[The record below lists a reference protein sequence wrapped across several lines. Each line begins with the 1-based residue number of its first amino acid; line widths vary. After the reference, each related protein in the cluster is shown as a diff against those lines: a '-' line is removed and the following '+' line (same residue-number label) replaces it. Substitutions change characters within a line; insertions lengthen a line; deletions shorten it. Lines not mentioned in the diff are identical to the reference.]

1 MIRLLTRGVALTVLL
16 LIGAYYH
23 GRVLQVSR
31 WVLYVLFLPVNFTL
45 TVHLDKM
52 PLLGLLL
59 SLLVLAYM
67 LIHYV
72 ALRRYARLRPVP
84 GRPPLGTI
92 PSEPLVEETPNPS
105 DWLSKIRIFGYL
117 EPEVYADLLS
127 SLQERTVTEGEIIQ
141 SEGSF
146 LLVAEGRFEL
156 RIRKPILGESLG
168 GGKAHSSV
176 EPNELVINQV
186 GAGGILS
193 SLFDILSIFA
203 KIDQHDQRHE
213 YYKPEYSRVTK
224 VALCPG
230 RLLII
235 PEAAFVSIGERYPRA
250 AAHIVQIIMSRF
262 HRVTF
267 MTLQKYLGLGREAL
281 HIVEAL
287 NQSIPPL
294 KLDLLK
300 VLLQGTVQEKSRPQ
314 QLSNLEDAIS
324 GMSRTQREL
333 IQEAV
338 WQHLM
343 HFLEMPSL
351 GEGLGTEVK
360 TMVSNAISIQIA
372 RSGQLLVGQRERNPG
387 MFVLLHGCLQISCEG
402 QGITHEISINQPGSM
417 VGAIASIFGHHSLVS
432 VAAGVHDPCVV
443 AIIGRSSLDMI
454 GERSSVALVT
464 IARRLLG
471 CISPLV
477 KIIDTALEWNH
488 LEAGQALCYQG
499 DPAEC
504 IHIILHGRV
513 RVLKDEQ
520 QVIAEHGAGESLGEL
535 EMLLG
540 NNWPGT
546 VQALRDTEITSMP
559 KHVFNCLAQFH
570 PEISLNISR
579 ILALKSRPCE
589 RPDSPYR
596 ARPLNLRSVAIL
608 PVSQAMYRLALD
620 FAHRLQAELAS
631 MQPTLLLDRTLVSDI
646 MGRQAFRA
654 IGKLKLLEWLH
665 MMEEEHRLVLY
676 VGDSLQSPWT
686 QRCIRQADCILF
698 VTHADGPSTPGAY
711 ERLTFGSMASKELVL
726 IHDTASCPSGLTRQ
740 WLDHRL
746 WIGEVHHVCL
756 PLFMRRTTTTV
767 VAGDD
772 PSDATSSVN
781 FSDSEGYGAVGGSAA
796 KAIKSIWQVLVEQAE
811 RFEDYG
817 PIGGM
822 TGHRHPS
829 LGSVLASAASDDLA
843 RLARRLLGQSVGIV
857 LGGGGARGI
866 AHIGV
871 LQALVEAGVP
881 VDCIGGTSIGS
892 FIGALY
898 ARDVDHYTAAAF
910 AKQMSQRLSSKW
922 YYLIDLTYPITSW
935 FTGHSFNR
943 GLWKIF
949 GERHIEDLWLPF
961 FAVTADIAH
970 SRMMVHRTGY
980 TWRYVRA
987 SMSLSGFLPPL
998 CDRGALLVDGGYL
1011 NNVPVDVMFEEMKTA
1026 TVIAIDIGAEDETD
1040 VYDYGDT
1047 LSGWWLILQ
1056 RLLGRRLKIPT
1067 LAEIQ
1072 SRLAFVSCTE
1082 KLAQVK
1088 AAAESGPEVL
1098 YLRPPVESYAVLDFH
1113 RWAEIYALGQAY
1125 GKRVVEQWRA
1135 DGTLRRLLGFR
1146 SRRRSILALS
1156 STDLKSGGGG
1166 GGGFSIN
1173 GQEGDHIGDGSL
1185 NEVSNS
1191 RSPPPG
1197 NGDNSSSGGHPGN
1210 YSHEHSNGTGGVTAA
1225 TPVLSSLRVR
1235 HVRRRSM

>member
-1 MIRLLTRGVALTVLL
+1 MIRLLARGIALTVLL
-16 LIGAYYH
+16 LFVACYH
-23 GRVLQVSR
+23 GRVLQVGR
-31 WVLYVLFLPVNFTL
+31 WVLYVLFLPVSFTL

-52 PLLGLLL
+52 SLLGLLL
-59 SLLVLAYM
+59 SLLVLAYI

-92 PSEPLVEETPNPS
+92 PSEPLVEETPNPG

-117 EPEVYADLLS
+117 EPEVYADLLR
-127 SLQERTVTEGEIIQ
+127 SLQERTVAEGEVIQ
-141 SEGSF
+141 SEGGF
-146 LLVAEGRFEL
+146 LLVADGRFEL
-156 RIRKPILGESLG
+156 RIRKPILGEPLG
-168 GGKAHSSV
+168 GGEKAHSSA
-176 EPNELVINQV
+176 EPTELVINQV
-186 GAGGILS
+186 GAGGVLS

-203 KIDQHDQRHE
+203 RINKHDQHQDH
-213 YYKPEYSRVTK
+213 YKPEYSRVTK

-235 PEAAFVSIGERYPRA
+235 PEAAFLSIGERHPRA

-267 MTLQKYLGLGREAL
+267 MTLQKYLGLSREAL

-294 KLDLLK
+294 KSDLLK
-300 VLLQGTVQEKSRPQ
+300 ILFQDTVQERSCPQ
-314 QLSNLEDAIS
+314 LLSSLEDAIS
-324 GMSRTQREL
+324 NMSRNQREL
-333 IQEAV
+333 IQQAV

-343 HFLEMPSL
+343 HFLEMPKL
-351 GEGLGTEVK
+351 GEDLGAEVK
-360 TMVSNAISIQIA
+360 NIVSNNISIQVA
-372 RSGQLLVGQRERNPG
+372 RPGQLLVGQRERNPG
-387 MFVLLHGCLQISCEG
+387 MFFLLHGCLQVSCEG
-402 QGITHEISINQPGSM
+402 QGLTHKVSISRPGSI
-417 VGAIASIFGHHSLVS
+417 VGAIASIFGHHSLVG
-432 VAAGVHDPCVV
+432 VAAGAHEPCVV
-443 AIIGRSSLDMI
+443 AIIGRSSLDLI
-454 GERSSVALVT
+454 GERSPAVLVT
-464 IARRLLG
+464 IARRVLG

-540 NNWPGT
+540 HNWPGT

-570 PEISLNISR
+570 PEISLNIGR

-608 PVSQAMYRLALD
+608 PVSQAMHRLALD

-646 MGRQAFRA
+646 LGRQAFRA

-665 MMEEEHRLVLY
+665 MIEEEHRLVLY
-676 VGDSLQSPWT
+676 VGDTLQSPWT

-698 VTHADGPSTPGAY
+698 VTHADSPSTPGAY

-726 IHDTASCPSGLTRQ
+726 VHDTASCPSGLTRQ

-746 WIGEVHHVCL
+746 WISEVHHVCL
-756 PLFMRRTTTTV
+756 PLFMRRAAAA
-767 VAGDD
+767 VAVTGED
-772 PSDATSSVN
+772 PSDATSN
-781 FSDSEGYGAVGGSAA
+781 TTFSDSEDYGAVGDSAA

-910 AKQMSQRLSSKW
+910 AKQMAQRLSSKW

-1011 NNVPVDVMFEEMKTA
+1011 NNVPVDVMFEEMKAA
-1026 TVIAIDIGAEDETD
+1026 TVIAIDIGAEEETD

-1088 AAAESGPEVL
+1088 AAAESGPNVL

-1125 GKRVVEQWRA
+1125 GKRVVEQWRV

-1166 GGGFSIN
+1166 GFRSN
-1173 GQEGDHIGDGSL
+1173 CHEGELSEGRSFGEGSNPGTL
-1185 NEVSNS
+1185 LPANS
-1191 RSPPPG
+1191 
-1197 NGDNSSSGGHPGN
+1197 DSSSGGNLRDAHAP
-1210 YSHEHSNGTGGVTAA
+1210 SNGTGVAVA
-1225 TPVLSSLRVR
+1225 PVLSSLRIR